1 MTRFC
6 VFERQ
11 PQRPPQ
17 RRGRPPARPEAGAK
31 ALSGRAILRYNLDIF
46 RYRSAVGEL
55 IEQGA
60 ASGGFSLLS
69 GLVCLVALGLYG
81 LMGRDQ
87 ENNDDDDSSPG
98 GGLMQPVA

>member
-1 MTRFC
+1 
-6 VFERQ
+6 
-11 PQRPPQ
+11 
-17 RRGRPPARPEAGAK
+17 
-31 ALSGRAILRYNLDIF
+31 
-46 RYRSAVGEL
+46 VGEL

>member
-1 MTRFC
+1 MKAS
-6 VFERQ
+6 
-11 PQRPPQ
+11 PQ
-17 RRGRPPARPEAGAK
+17 GRPSAGGGRWGWPEAGAQ

>member
-1 MTRFC
+1 MRT
-6 VFERQ
+6 
-11 PQRPPQ
+11 QRHRHQAPE
-17 RRGRPPARPEAGAK
+17 PARTRAPAAPPPR
-31 ALSGRAILRYNLDIF
+31 ALSACAILRYTPNIF

-60 ASGGFSLLS
+60 ASGGFSLVS
-69 GLVCLVALGLYG
+69 GLVCLAALGLYD

>member
-11 PQRPPQ
+11 PN
-17 RRGRPPARPEAGAK
+17 GRPSAGGALQPEAGAQ